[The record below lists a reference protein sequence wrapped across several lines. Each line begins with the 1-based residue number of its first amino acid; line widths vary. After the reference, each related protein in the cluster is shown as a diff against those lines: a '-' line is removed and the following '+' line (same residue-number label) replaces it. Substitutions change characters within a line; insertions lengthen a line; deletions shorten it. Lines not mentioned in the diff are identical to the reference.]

1 MRCPFCIQQQ
11 SPKICSDV
19 FSIRSTPMWDIPFW
33 CSIAHFRTHQRLA
46 HLWFHRPWK
55 YNDSVDQFYVITDD
69 TSAHK
74 KADITKEREETDLGE
89 AWLSCYMQLSNTL
102 SREWHVHL
110 CGSVKWEL
118 SLCPVGID
126 APSNV
131 ISTCPILSHWSNPRW
146 SPIWS
151 FITLRTRR
159 NRQRQHPC
167 RRRWSRFLQS
177 SRLQRLWDLR
187 TGIKSMQNSH
197 VRTIPQLET

>member
-89 AWLSCYMQLSNTL
+89 AWLSCYMQLSNTPFP
-102 SREWHVHL
+102 RMT
-110 CGSVKWEL
+110 CT
-118 SLCPVGID
+118 SLWFCEMRIIFVPCRYRRTIKCY
-126 APSNV
+126 
-131 ISTCPILSHWSNPRW
+131 IHLSHPVPLIESKMVTDMVIHHTQDKTEQAAPA
-146 SPIWS
+146 SLPQTMVS
-151 FITLRTRR
+151 
-159 NRQRQHPC
+159 
-167 RRRWSRFLQS
+167 
-177 SRLQRLWDLR
+177 
-187 TGIKSMQNSH
+187 
-197 VRTIPQLET
+197 IPAEQQAPEVVGSQDRD